1 MINMKK
7 ERLLGKLE
15 GIELALNIINRR
27 EVASASVRWL
37 VREADV
43 MRTKIKMHESME
55 EEE

>member
-43 MRTKIKMHESME
+43 MKTKLKMHESME
-55 EEE
+55 EE